1 MTIPSITGTVLDGGL
16 GTIPEDTTGDSLKIG
31 VCSGG
36 VAGTLYSYRGN
47 AAQQV
52 KTDLVDGPL
61 VEATVHHLLKS
72 EGKTV
77 HAMKMTS
84 SVAGANGGVTKSN
97 GSAPTVSLAGTP
109 LDDYQAI
116 IRIASTGI
124 LGAGTFQVSLDGGD
138 NYGPVL
144 TIPAGGSYVIP
155 NSGITATFAAGTY
168 TAQDTFSWT
177 STAPGFSNTDF
188 GNAFDSAAAIL
199 TTKWG
204 IAHLVGSGVDAAA
217 ALTLATT
224 MQSKLDSVATS
235 QKRYVRG
242 ILDMPAVDKATLISA
257 FASLSAPRVCPA
269 GGYLELVSDVYSG
282 RVYKRPFGWTLAP
295 RVSRNPIS
303 VHASRK
309 KGDDDLESLSGV
321 VRLVP
326 QGAAAAT
333 GYHDEGVTPGLDAA
347 RFATAMTFS
356 GTPGFY
362 VTQANLMA
370 NPGSDFKWM
379 QYGRIMDRAC
389 EILDAGLLR
398 YLSKRLFVDRKSGF
412 IQKGDAEGIDKDLT
426 AKLRA
431 GLVEARHATDAFA
444 VTNRADNLLSSPI
457 LRVKGRVIPP
467 GYATSIEWEAGLFN
481 PAVVSI

>member
-1 MTIPSITGTVLDGGL
+1 MTIPYVQGTVLDGGL
-16 GTIPEDTTGDSLKIG
+16 GLLPEDTSADSLKIG

-47 AAQQV
+47 ATQQV

-72 EGKTV
+72 DGKTV
-77 HAMKMTS
+77 HAMKMVS
-84 SVAGANGGVTKSN
+84 SIVGGNSGVTKSN
-97 GSAPTVSLAGTP
+97 GAAPNVTLSGAP
-109 LDDYQAI
+109 LDDYQGI
-116 IRIASTGI
+116 IKIAGTGI

-138 NYGPVL
+138 AYGPVL
-144 TIPAGGSYVIP
+144 TIPAAGSYVIP

-168 TAQDTFSWT
+168 TATDTFSWT
-177 STAPGFSNTDF
+177 SNAPGFSNTDF
-188 GNAFDSAAAIL
+188 GNAFDAAAAIL

-224 MQSKLDSVATS
+224 MQSKLDSVASS

-242 ILDMPAVDKATLISA
+242 IVDMPAVDKALLITA
-257 FASLSAPRVCPA
+257 FASLSAPRVCGA
-269 GGYLELVSDVYSG
+269 GGYLELGSDVYNG
-282 RVYKRPFGWTLAP
+282 RIYKRPFGWALAP
-295 RVSRNPIS
+295 RIARNPIS
-303 VHASRK
+303 IHGSRT
-309 KGDDDLESLSGV
+309 KGDDNLETLFGV
-321 VRLVP
+321 LKLVP

-362 VTQANLMA
+362 VTQANLFA

-398 YLSKRLFVDRKSGF
+398 YLSKRLFVNRTTGF
-412 IQKGDAEGIDKDLT
+412 IQKADAEGIEKDLT

-444 VTNRADNLLSSPI
+444 VVNKADNLISSPI
-457 LRVKGRVIPP
+457 LRVKGKVIPP
-467 GYATSIEWEAGLFN
+467 GYATGIEWEAGLFN
-481 PAVVSI
+481 PAVTTI